1 MKLSLT
7 LLLLVLHSL
16 LPAQPASPPDAAPNG
31 EERLTEITSDKL
43 LFDYPN
49 KIAVFTGNVVVTDP
63 DMQITA
69 DMLTIHLNADDTIDR
84 IVARGT
90 VIIKSEGLHS
100 RSGIATYILSEQI
113 MLLEDR
119 PQVFRERS
127 VLTAERITYNRLE
140 QKILAEPQPRL
151 LMFQDADREFQ
162 LGL

>member
-1 MKLSLT
+1 MKQLFP
-7 LLLLVLHSL
+7 LLLLL
-16 LPAQPASPPDAAPNG
+16 LAIPAARPQPATATPPAG

-69 DMLTIHLNADDTIDR
+69 DMLTIHLKEDDTIDR
-84 IVARGT
+84 IVARGN
-90 VIIKSEGLHS
+90 VIIKSEDLHS
-100 RSGIATYILSEQI
+100 RSGAATYILSEQK

-127 VLTAERITYNRLE
+127 VLTAERITYLRLE

-151 LMFQDADREFQ
+151 LMFQDAEREFQ